1 MTVIIILLIAS
12 VVSSV
17 LVVAAGILSSR
28 STTPDEFVETYLI
41 TEAGELPAEAATTPV
56 E

>member
-1 MTVIIILLIAS
+1 MTLIIVLLIAS

-28 STTPDEFVETYLI
+28 STGPEEFIETYGMA
-41 TEAGELPAEAATTPV
+41 EPGELPV
-56 E
+56 EGLAPTD

>member
-1 MTVIIILLIAS
+1 MTLIVILLIAS
-12 VVSSV
+12 IVSSV

-28 STTPDEFVETYLI
+28 STAPEEFVETYGMA
-41 TEAGELPAEAATTPV
+41 EPGEIPAEGLPST

>member
-1 MTVIIILLIAS
+1 MTLIVILLIAS

-28 STTPDEFVETYLI
+28 STGPEDFVETYALA
-41 TEAGELPAEAATTPV
+41 EAVELPADGLAPV

>member
-1 MTVIIILLIAS
+1 MTLIIILLVAS

-28 STTPDEFVETYLI
+28 TTAPDEFVETYSLAE
-41 TEAGELPAEAATTPV
+41 TGELPGEEFASAE
-56 E
+56 

>member
-1 MTVIIILLIAS
+1 MTIIIALLIAS

-28 STTPDEFVETYLI
+28 STGPEEFVETYMSDDS
-41 TEAGELPAEAATTPV
+41 GDLPAEGFVPI

>member
-1 MTVIIILLIAS
+1 MTLLIVLLIAS

-28 STTPDEFVETYLI
+28 STGPEEYVEVYAPI
-41 TEAGELPAEAATTPV
+41 EVNELPADGFIPTE
-56 E
+56 

>member
-1 MTVIIILLIAS
+1 MTLIIVLLIAS

-28 STTPDEFVETYLI
+28 STAPEEFVETYVAVRI
-41 TEAGELPAEAATTPV
+41 RRNAG
-56 E
+56 

>member
-1 MTVIIILLIAS
+1 MTLIVVLLIAS

-28 STTPDEFVETYLI
+28 STGPEEFVEIY
-41 TEAGELPAEAATTPV
+41 APAEAGDLPV
-56 E
+56 EGLPSAE